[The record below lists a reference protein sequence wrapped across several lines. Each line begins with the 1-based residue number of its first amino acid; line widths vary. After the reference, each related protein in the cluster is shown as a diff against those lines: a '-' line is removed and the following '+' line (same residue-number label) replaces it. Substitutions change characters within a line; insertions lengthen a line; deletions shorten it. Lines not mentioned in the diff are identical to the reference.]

1 MVTKGFRSNTR
12 RKLAKSKREKG
23 KISITRFYQK
33 FNEGEKVYLVA
44 EPAYQNGMYH
54 PRFHG
59 KSGSIINKRG
69 KCYEV
74 EIKDGNAKKL
84 MIVHPVHLKRT

>member
-12 RKLAKSKREKG
+12 SKLAKPKRERG

-33 FNEGEKVYLVA
+33 FNEGDKVYLVA
-44 EPAYQNGMYH
+44 EPGYQNGMYH

-59 KSGSIINKRG
+59 KSGIVQNKRG
-69 KCYEV
+69 DCYE
-74 EIKDGNAKKL
+74 IFIYDGNAKKM
-84 MIVHPVHLKRT
+84 MIVHPVHLKRV